1 MRILTMTNL
10 LFRVK
15 CPNPQKRVLPLRKS
29 SIRHQCKNFI
39 YVLTHRYIFNG
50 VNDLTNYLDRKSLIS
65 PFVYLTSSLPH
76 DSKSQILSATSF
88 TTSIRR
94 RGSQK
99 WRSKKNFKPENI
111 RDESEISQISHGQ
124 GGGTGKRLLSRK
136 LSLPDQIKSPKNLID
151 EYPQTVSYNAL

>member
-1 MRILTMTNL
+1 M
-10 LFRVK
+10 
-15 CPNPQKRVLPLRKS
+15 
-29 SIRHQCKNFI
+29 
-39 YVLTHRYIFNG
+39 
-50 VNDLTNYLDRKSLIS
+50 TNYLDRKSLIS
-65 PFVYLTSSLPH
+65 PFVYLTSNLPH

-111 RDESEISQISHGQ
+111 RDESEISHGQ

-151 EYPQTVSYNAL
+151 ECPQTVSYNALFKK